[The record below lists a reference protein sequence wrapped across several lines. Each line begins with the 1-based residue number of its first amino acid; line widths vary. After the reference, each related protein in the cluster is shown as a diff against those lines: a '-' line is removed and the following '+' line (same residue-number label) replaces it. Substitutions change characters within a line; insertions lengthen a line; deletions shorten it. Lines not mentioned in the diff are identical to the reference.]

1 MTTSSLTSNSVAA
14 EAISGAATAAPAIS
28 VPKKDYRLAALWR
41 FATAITLL
49 NVLGH
54 FYLGFEQSWAQPLV
68 GLATAYSL
76 EIVLELLSAWG
87 DKRPLRFVG
96 DWRNFLSFILPA
108 HITGIAVPM
117 LLYSSDRLWPMAM
130 GVAIAIGSK
139 YIFRVRVGNRTNHF
153 FNPSNT
159 GIALTLLI
167 FPWVGIAP
175 PYQYT
180 EHITGLLDWALP
192 VVIIIAGSYLNIN
205 FTRKMPLILGWVG
218 GFAAQAVLRYLFLGS
233 TLAAAL
239 LPMTG
244 MAFLLFTFY
253 MVSDPGTTP
262 FDKRKQFFFGLAVA
276 ATYGVLVA
284 FHVVFGIFFAL
295 TIVCALRG
303 TWIYVTSQMTSR
315 VSVDTAPNR
324 PLTAGGA

>member
-1 MTTSSLTSNSVAA
+1 MTTSSLTHNAVTTEAVA
-14 EAISGAATAAPAIS
+14 TPAVS

-41 FATAITLL
+41 FATAITAL
-49 NVLGH
+49 NLLGH

-87 DKRPLRFVG
+87 NQRPLRFLG
-96 DWRNFLSFILPA
+96 GWRNFLSFILPA

-117 LLYSSDRLWPMAM
+117 LLYSNDRLWPMAM
-130 GVAIAIGSK
+130 AVAIGIGSK
-139 YIFRVRVGNRTNHF
+139 YIFRVRIGDRTSHF

-159 GIALTLLI
+159 GIAATLII

-180 EHITGLLDWALP
+180 EHIAGIWDWALP
-192 VVIIIAGSYLNIN
+192 AVIIIAGSYLNFN

-218 GFAAQAVLRYLFLGS
+218 GFVLQAVVRHLFLGAP
-233 TLAAAL
+233 LALSL
-239 LPMTG
+239 LPLTG

-276 ATYGVLVA
+276 ATYGVLMA
-284 FHVVFGIFFAL
+284 LHIVFGIFFAL
-295 TIVCALRG
+295 VIVCTLRG
-303 TWIYVTSQMTSR
+303 LWIFLTSLADQSIL
-315 VSVDTAPNR
+315 TATGQRR
-324 PLTAGGA
+324 PLTAGGD

>member
-1 MTTSSLTSNSVAA
+1 MTTSSLTNNPASAVAGTS
-14 EAISGAATAAPAIS
+14 AIANP
-28 VPKKDYRLAALWR
+28 PKKDYRLAALWR
-41 FATAITLL
+41 FATAITVL
-49 NVLGH
+49 NLLGH

-87 DKRPLRFVG
+87 DQRPLRFVG
-96 DWRNFLSFILPA
+96 GWRNFFSFILPA

-117 LLYSSDRLWPMAM
+117 LLYANDRLWPMAM
-130 GVAIAIGSK
+130 AVAIGIGSK
-139 YIFRVRVGNRTNHF
+139 YIFRVHIGNRTSHF

-159 GIALTLLI
+159 GIAATLLI

-180 EHITGLLDWALP
+180 EHIAGIWDWALP
-192 VVIIIAGSYLNIN
+192 AVIIVAGSYLNYG
-205 FTRKMPLILGWVG
+205 FTRKLPLILGWVG
-218 GFAAQAVLRYLFLGS
+218 GFALQAIVRHLLLDAP
-233 TLAAAL
+233 LAL
-239 LPMTG
+239 SLIPMTG

-276 ATYGVLVA
+276 ATYGLLMA
-284 FHVVFGIFFAL
+284 LHIVFGIFFAL
-295 TIVCALRG
+295 VIVCTLRG
-303 TWIYVTSQMTSR
+303 LWIFATSLAERRLPTTTEQ
-315 VSVDTAPNR
+315 NR
-324 PLTAGGA
+324 PLTAGGD

>member
-1 MTTSSLTSNSVAA
+1 MTTATMTSA
-14 EAISGAATAAPAIS
+14 AATPVAIS

-41 FATAITLL
+41 FGAAITAL
-49 NVLGH
+49 NLLGH

-87 DKRPLRFVG
+87 DKRTLRFAG
-96 DWRNFLSFILPA
+96 GWRNFLSFILPA

-117 LLYSSDRLWPMAM
+117 LLYSNDRLWPMAM
-130 GVAIAIGSK
+130 AVAIGIGSK
-139 YIFRVRVGNRTNHF
+139 YIFRVRIGDRTNHF
-153 FNPSNT
+153 LNPSNT
-159 GIALTLLI
+159 GIALTLII

-180 EHITGLLDWALP
+180 ENISGIWDWALP
-192 VVIIIAGSYLNIN
+192 FAIVIAGSYLNIN

-218 GFAAQAVLRYLFLGS
+218 GFALQAILRHFMLGTPL
-233 TLAAAL
+233 TLAL

-276 ATYGVLVA
+276 ATYGVLMA
-284 FHVVFGIFFAL
+284 LHIVFGIFFAL
-295 TIVCALRG
+295 VIVCTLRG
-303 TWIYVTSQMTSR
+303 LWIYFTSLVEQR
-315 VSVDTAPNR
+315 VPIGAEQKR
-324 PLTAGGA
+324 PVAIGGA